1 MDNCIQEVYATI
13 LDRRDHPVEKSYT
26 HYLFEQGIDKIL
38 KKVGEESAETIIA
51 AKNGNNEE
59 TIGEIADLTYH
70 LLVMM
75 AQQGITPD
83 VEVDGDN
90 GMYELGDLTDAQLAK
105 ALEVMQEKLAEKK

>member
-1 MDNCIQEVYATI
+1 MDNCIKEVYATI

-51 AKNGNNEE
+51 AKNGNNAD
-59 TIGEIADLTYH
+59 TVGEIADLTYH

-83 VEVDGDN
+83 DVKAVLEQRHGKAGNLKQFKTVDKN
-90 GMYELGDLTDAQLAK
+90 S
-105 ALEVMQEKLAEKK
+105 

>member
-51 AKNGNNEE
+51 AKNGNDEE

-83 VEVDGDN
+83 DI
-90 GMYELGDLTDAQLAK
+90 K
-105 ALEVMQEKLAEKK
+105 ALLEQRHGKAGNLKQFKTVDKNT